1 VLAGTETSQQLLA
14 AFPDQAAEL
23 TEIVREAFVTGM
35 RWTFGFDAALTAIG
49 LAIAVFAVGGPVT
62 RFLRD
67 RDQT

>member
-1 VLAGTETSQQLLA
+1 
-14 AFPDQAAEL
+14 
-23 TEIVREAFVTGM
+23 M
-35 RWTFGFDAALTAIG
+35 RWMFGFDAALTAIG